1 MAETALE
8 LSRKAAALLQER
20 GVENGRLDAEL
31 LLAAALG
38 IDRLQLYLQHDRP
51 VSEPE
56 LEQFRG
62 FVRRRLQREPVQYIL
77 GDAAFRDLTLVV
89 DRRVL
94 IPRPETE
101 LLVDEVLRWVQGRSG
116 RLSVLDVGTG
126 SGAIA
131 LALASEG
138 PFERVVASDISTD
151 ALAVAQANA
160 VRSGLGGRIEFREG
174 EGLGAVAAGERFT
187 VIVANPPYVAASER
201 AALPADV
208 RDYEPAS
215 ALFAGADGLDV
226 VRSLV
231 SGGPS
236 RLEAGGLLAL
246 EIGETQAEAVCELV
260 RAEGSAW
267 QVPRVVQDLTGRD
280 RMILVEAAAGR
291 GADAGR

>member
-8 LSRKAAALLQER
+8 LTRKAAALLRER
-20 GVENGRLDAEL
+20 GFEQGRLDAEL
-31 LLAAALG
+31 LLAAVLG

-51 VSEPE
+51 VSGAE

-62 FVRRRLQREPVQYIL
+62 FVRRRLRHEPVQYIV

-101 LLVDEVLRWVQGRSG
+101 LLVGEVLRWVQGRSG

-138 PFERVVASDISTD
+138 PFDRVVASDISTD

-160 VRSGLGGRIEFREG
+160 VRSGLAGRVEFRVG
-174 EGLGAVAAGERFT
+174 AGLDAAEAGERFT
-187 VIVANPPYVAASER
+187 VIVANPPYVAAGER

-208 RDYEPAS
+208 REYEPAS
-215 ALFAGADGLDV
+215 ALFAGTDGLDV
-226 VRSLV
+226 VRPLV
-231 SGGPS
+231 AGAPA
-236 RLEAGGLLAL
+236 RLEGGGLLAL
-246 EIGETQAEAVCELV
+246 EIGEAQAEAVCGLV

-267 QVPRVVQDLTGRD
+267 RAPRVIQDLTGRD
-280 RMILVEAAAGR
+280 RMVLVETAA
-291 GADAGR
+291 